1 MISGF
6 IGNFQ
11 KYPARFINS
20 MGSQYDIGSIMQYGG
35 FFFSKNGKPTIVEKY
50 VEFLPLLGECT
61 STTYSWNW
69 HPLEL
74 CSYKSCVGRY

>member
-1 MISGF
+1 
-6 IGNFQ
+6 
-11 KYPARFINS
+11 

-61 STTYSWNW
+61 STTYSRNW